1 MRLVTFTHNGNTRI
15 GALVDNSVV
24 DLSAAAPEL
33 PAEMVAFLETG
44 LDGMVIAKDA
54 IASGAGRIPATEV
67 KLESPILRPPK
78 IICIGLNYAKH
89 AEEAGHEIPKI
100 PLVFNK
106 QSLCVNGPFDP
117 VYNPP
122 ESEQID
128 YEGELAFVIGKRCRR
143 VPKEQAQQVIAGYT
157 IMNDVSVRDWQ
168 LVPKI
173 TPHTMGKS
181 WDTHGPMGPCIVT
194 SDELPDPHH
203 LDIRTWINGELRQDS
218 NTSDLI
224 FDCFWIVEHL
234 STAFTLEAGDVISTG
249 TPSGVIAGMKDKVWL
264 KSGDVMKVEIER
276 IGFIE
281 NRIID
286 EPEDTVRY

>member
-1 MRLVTFTHNGNTRI
+1 MRLVTFTHNHSTRI
-15 GALVDNSVV
+15 GALVDGDVV
-24 DLSAAAPEL
+24 DFSNAEPVL
-33 PAEMVAFLETG
+33 PVEMVAFLEAG
-44 LDGMVIAKDA
+44 IEAMELAKDA
-54 IASGAGRIPATEV
+54 IASGNGRIPLADV
-67 KLESPILRPPK
+67 RLKSPVLRPPK
-78 IICIGLNYAKH
+78 IICVGLNYAKH
-89 AEEAGHEIPKI
+89 AAEAGIDIPKV

-106 QSLCVNGPFDP
+106 QSLCVTGPYDH
-117 VYNPP
+117 VYKPP
-122 ESEQID
+122 ESDQLD

-143 VPKEQAQQVIAGYT
+143 VPKDQAQRVIAGYT

-181 WDTHGPMGPCIVT
+181 WDTHGPLGPCIVT
-194 SDELPDPHH
+194 ADELPDPHH

-218 NTSDLI
+218 NTNDLL
-224 FDCFWIVEHL
+224 FNCYWIVEHL

-264 KSGDVMKVEIER
+264 KSGDVMKVEIEK
-276 IGFIE
+276 IGYIE

-286 EPEDTVRY
+286 EPADTVLY

>member
-1 MRLVTFTHNGNTRI
+1 MRLVTFTHKGNTRI
-15 GALVDNSVV
+15 GALVDDSVV
-24 DLSAAAPEL
+24 DLSVAAPEL
-33 PAEMVAFLETG
+33 PAEMVAYLETG

-54 IASGAGRIPATEV
+54 IASGEGRIPYTEV

-89 AEEAGHEIPKI
+89 AEEAGHEIPRV

-106 QSLCVNGPFDP
+106 QSLCVNGPYDP
-117 VYNPP
+117 VHNPP

-143 VPKEQAQQVIAGYT
+143 VPREQAQQVIAGYT

-168 LVPKI
+168 LVPNI
-173 TPHTMGKS
+173 FPHTMGKS

-194 SDELPDPHH
+194 SDELPDPHN
-203 LDIRTWINGELRQDS
+203 LDIKTWINGDLRQDS
-218 NTSDLI
+218 NTNDLI

-234 STAFTLEAGDVISTG
+234 TTAFTLEAGDVISTG

-264 KSGDVMKVEIER
+264 KSGDVMKIEIDK
-276 IGFIE
+276 IGYIE
-281 NRIID
+281 NQIVD
-286 EPEDTVRY
+286 EPADTVFY

>member
-1 MRLVTFTHNGNTRI
+1 MRLVTFTHNNNTRI
-15 GALVDNSVV
+15 GALVDRAVV
-24 DLSAAAPEL
+24 DFSIAEPVL
-33 PAEMVAFLETG
+33 PVEMVAFLEAG
-44 LDGMVIAKDA
+44 IEAMELARDA
-54 IASGAGRIPATEV
+54 IASGNGRMPLAGVRL
-67 KLESPILRPPK
+67 KSPILRPPK

-89 AEEAGHEIPKI
+89 AAEAGIEPPRV

-106 QSLCVNGPFDP
+106 QSLCVTGPYDA
-117 VYNPP
+117 VYKPP
-122 ESEQID
+122 ESDQLD
-128 YEGELAFVIGKRCRR
+128 YEGELAFIIGKRCRR
-143 VPKEQAQQVIAGYT
+143 VPRGQAQRVIAGYT

-194 SDELPDPHH
+194 ADELADPHH
-203 LDIRTWINGELRQDS
+203 LDIRTWINGDLRQDS
-218 NTSDLI
+218 NTSDLL
-224 FDCFWIVEHL
+224 FNCYWIVEHL

-264 KSGDVMKVEIER
+264 KSGDVMKVEIEK
-276 IGFIE
+276 IGYIE

-286 EPEDTVRY
+286 EPADTVLY